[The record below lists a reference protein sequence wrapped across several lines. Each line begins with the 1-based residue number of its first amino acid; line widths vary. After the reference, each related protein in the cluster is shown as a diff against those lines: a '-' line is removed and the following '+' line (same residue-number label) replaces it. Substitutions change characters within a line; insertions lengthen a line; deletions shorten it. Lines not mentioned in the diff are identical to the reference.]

1 MASTS
6 EMGHVKNVANFQD
19 LIEFVTSY
27 GATYNPSKE
36 ALKLNRLIVLKT
48 SAEEAIA
55 DVMAKNTDFN
65 RKINERLNAF
75 SGLKVLST
83 RLINALQSSETNK
96 ETIEDAKAF
105 LRKMRGRKATSNQEP
120 IATETPAPASISV
133 SQQSYNQ
140 LIQHFAGLTAI
151 LNAEPG
157 YNPNETDL
165 KIENLLAIQVNL
177 TAKNTAVAM
186 AYANISNS
194 RIARNNTLYNADIGL
209 VKTAIEVKIYIK
221 SVFGASSP
229 QYKQVGKI
237 KFQNVK

>member
-6 EMGHVKNVANFQD
+6 EMGHAKNVANFQD

-36 ALKLNRLIVLKT
+36 ALKLHRLIALKT

-105 LRKMRGRKATSNQEP
+105 LRKMRGRKAASNQEP
-120 IATETPAPASISV
+120 VATETPAPASISV
-133 SQQSYNQ
+133 SQQSYDQ

-165 KIENLLAIQVNL
+165 KIENLLVIQVNL

-194 RIARNNTLYNADIGL
+194 RIGRNNTLYNADIGL
-209 VKTAIEVKIYIK
+209 MKTAIEVKTYIK